1 MENYYLVIISNF
13 NSFEAK
19 PISNWQFFLKIMS
32 IASQMVYIV
41 FQKVFLQYFMWKTK
55 NVPKWEHRSTRRRI
69 LLSLFFL

>member
-32 IASQMVYIV
+32 VASQMVYIV
-41 FQKVFLQYFMWKTK
+41 FQKVFCNISCGRQRMFPNGNIGLPEEEFY
-55 NVPKWEHRSTRRRI
+55 
-69 LLSLFFL
+69 